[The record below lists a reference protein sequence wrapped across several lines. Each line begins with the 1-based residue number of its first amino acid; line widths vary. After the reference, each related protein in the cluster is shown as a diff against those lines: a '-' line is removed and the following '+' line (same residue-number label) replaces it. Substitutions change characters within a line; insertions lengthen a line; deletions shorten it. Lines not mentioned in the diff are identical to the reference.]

1 MRQILKLTASFTL
14 TILAAAFLILATP
27 VANAQVTPPAPN
39 FISDSLV
46 CDSLNSQTLV
56 NFSLENV
63 DPGETI
69 QIWSVPFGEIVTSV
83 VGPGPHSINFTA
95 TNDTFLVAWRT
106 NLNSADTLIVHPCF
120 SGNPFPVQWGYF
132 EAKQFNNKGNTLN
145 WTTLTEQNVSHF
157 VVSRKIDDGEWVI
170 LASGIPA
177 TGNSTD
183 TKRYHYTDNQAWE
196 YGQGEYYYK
205 VGQLDVNGKDTSWT
219 HVEQV
224 NFDPG
229 KVTMVPYPNPCQN
242 ELSIDITGNN
252 VEVWTYSF
260 IDGTGRTIQEGR
272 LENVVST
279 QIQTANFASGLYFL
293 KVVVGNDIFNSRI
306 VVR

>member
-1 MRQILKLTASFTL
+1 MKYLFQKTESLVLTL
-14 TILAAAFLILATP
+14 TTILILMAS
-27 VANAQVTPPAPN
+27 VVNAQVTPPGPN
-39 FISDSLV
+39 FISDTLV

-69 QIWSVPFGEIVTSV
+69 QIWSVPIGEIITSV
-83 VGPGPHSINFTA
+83 VGPGPHSVNFNA
-95 TNDTFLVAWRT
+95 TQDTFLIAWRT

-145 WTTLTEQNVSHF
+145 WSTLTEQNVSHF
-157 VVSRKIDDGEWVI
+157 IVSRKIDDGDWII
-170 LASGIPA
+170 LASDIPA

-205 VGQLDVNGKDTSWT
+205 VGEVDFNGSDTVWT

-224 NFDPG
+224 SFDPG
-229 KVTMVPYPNPCQN
+229 KVTMVPYPNPCSEVLN
-242 ELSIDITGNN
+242 IAMTGDI
-252 VEVWTYSF
+252 ESWTYYLT
-260 IDGTGRTIQEGR
+260 DGSGRTILSGKVEGT
-272 LENVVST
+272 LST
-279 QIQTANFASGLYFL
+279 EVITQDLASGLYFL
-293 KVVVGNDIFNSRI
+293 RVLAGNDIFFHRI
-306 VVR
+306 VIR